1 MHGWGWSGFR
11 PYGYGYGIIGSFISF
26 IFLILLL
33 VVAYFILKKIFTNNN
48 FTFKNNII
56 RREDEDILKILN
68 EKLVKG
74 EISEEEYIRKKEL
87 ILKNLK

>member
-1 MHGWGWSGFR
+1 M
-11 PYGYGYGIIGSFISF
+11 SF